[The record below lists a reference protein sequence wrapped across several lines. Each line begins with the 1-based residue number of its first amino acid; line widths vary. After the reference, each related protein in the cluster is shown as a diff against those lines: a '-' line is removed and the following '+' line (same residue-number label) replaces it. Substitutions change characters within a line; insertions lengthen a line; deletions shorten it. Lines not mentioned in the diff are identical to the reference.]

1 MEQVVLVGNPNV
13 GKSIFF
19 NAFTGIYVEVSNFP
33 GTTVDISSGQYNGYT
48 ICDTPGIYGVSSFN
62 DEERVARDVILNAD
76 IIINVV
82 DGLHLSRDLF
92 LTQQL
97 IDMGKRVLLCIN
109 MMDEV
114 KRNHIMID
122 ADLLSSLLGV
132 PVILTSAA
140 EGYHLDCVK
149 QTFTKAKTGKIIAKI
164 EDMYLP
170 YLDVTNG
177 NRADALLL
185 LEEDENALKRYQA
198 KPSGLRD
205 TVYLTRRRY
214 VDDIV
219 KRVMKLEEEDHSA
232 ATKIGDFLL
241 RPATGVPVMLLVLLA
256 MFGFLG
262 YFIAQK
268 VVGVTENWLMEGYY
282 IPFIR
287 RLLGHFIASDSILG
301 QFLVGEFGLLTM
313 VPTYILGLLLPL
325 VIGFYLLL
333 SVLEDSGYLPRIA
346 TLLDKVLSKI
356 GLNGRA
362 VIPIILGFGCVTAA
376 TISTRLLGSRRE
388 RVIATA
394 LLGFTIP
401 CSAQFGVIM
410 GTVGKMGVGYF
421 VLYVLIIL
429 LVFAAIGKLLDVCL
443 PGTSTDL
450 LIDLPRMRLPQAKNI
465 LQKTFLKTKQFL
477 LEATPIFAIGA
488 VLITFLQTSGALNT
502 IIDKLSPIVT
512 GFLHLPA
519 EATVAFIM
527 GIVRRDFGAAGL
539 SALVLTKEQT
549 LVATVTLTLFV
560 PCIAAA
566 IMMFKE
572 RSKTEAVCIWLG
584 SFVLAFAVGGLLA
597 NLLILFV

>member
-33 GTTVDISSGQYNGYT
+33 GTTVDISSGRYNNYT
-48 ICDTPGIYGVSSFN
+48 ISDTPGIYGVSSFN

-97 IDMGKRVLLCIN
+97 IDMGKRVLLCVN

-114 KRNHIMID
+114 KRNHITID
-122 ADLLSSLLGV
+122 AELLSSLLGV

-140 EGYHLDCVK
+140 EGYHLDRVK
-149 QTFTKAKTGKIIAKI
+149 ESFTLARTGHKINRI
-164 EDMYLP
+164 ETMYEP
-170 YLDVTNG
+170 YLTVTNG

-185 LEEDENALKRYQA
+185 LEEDENAHERYPQA
-198 KPSGLRD
+198 PTGQRD
-205 TVYLTRRRY
+205 AVYLTRRRY
-214 VDDIV
+214 VDELV
-219 KRVMKLEEEDHSA
+219 QRVMKMETADNSK
-232 ATKIGDFLL
+232 ATRIGNFLL
-241 RPATGVPVMLLVLLA
+241 RPATGIPVMLLVLLA

-268 VVGVTENWLMEGYY
+268 VVGITEEWLMEGLYV
-282 IPFIR
+282 PFIR
-287 RLLGHFIASDSILG
+287 NLAGHFVAPDSVAG

-313 VPTYILGLLLPL
+313 VPTYIIGLLLPL

-333 SVLEDSGYLPRIA
+333 SLLEDSGYLPRIA
-346 TLLDKVLSKI
+346 TLLDKLLSKI

-362 VIPIILGFGCVTAA
+362 IIPIILGFGCVTAA

-410 GTVGKMGVGYF
+410 GTASQMGAGYF

-429 LVFAAIGKLLDVCL
+429 FVFAAIGKLLDLCL
-443 PGTSTDL
+443 KGTSTDL
-450 LIDLPRMRLPQAKNI
+450 LIDLPRMRIPQAKNV

-477 LEATPIFAIGA
+477 WEATPIFAIGA
-488 VLITFLQTSGALNT
+488 VLITLLQVTGALDSV
-502 IIDKLSPIVT
+502 IGLLSPVVT

-519 EATVAFIM
+519 EASVAFIM

-539 SALVLTKEQT
+539 TALTMTAEQT

-584 SFVLAFAVGGLLA
+584 SFVLAFLVGGILA
-597 NLLILFV
+597 NCLVLFA

>member
-33 GTTVDISSGQYNGYT
+33 GTTVDISSGRYNDYT
-48 ICDTPGIYGVSSFN
+48 ISDTPGIYGVSSFN

-97 IDMGKRVLLCIN
+97 IDMGKRVLLCVN

-114 KRNHIMID
+114 KRNHITID
-122 ADLLSSLLGV
+122 AELLSSLLGV

-140 EGYHLDCVK
+140 EGYHLDRVK
-149 QTFTKAKTGKIIAKI
+149 ESFTLARTGHKINRI
-164 EDMYLP
+164 ETMYEP
-170 YLDVTNG
+170 YLTVTNG

-185 LEEDENALKRYQA
+185 LEEDENAHERYPQA
-198 KPSGLRD
+198 PTGQRD
-205 TVYLTRRRY
+205 AVYLTRRRH
-214 VDDIV
+214 VDELV
-219 KRVMKLEEEDHSA
+219 QRVMKMETADNSK
-232 ATKIGDFLL
+232 ATRIGNFLL
-241 RPATGVPVMLLVLLA
+241 RPATGIPVMLLVLLA

-268 VVGVTENWLMEGYY
+268 VVGITEEWLMEGLYV
-282 IPFIR
+282 PFIR
-287 RLLGHFIASDSILG
+287 NLAGHLVAPDSVAG

-313 VPTYILGLLLPL
+313 VPTYIIGLLLPL

-333 SVLEDSGYLPRIA
+333 SLLEDSGYLPRIA
-346 TLLDKVLSKI
+346 TLLDKLLSKI

-362 VIPIILGFGCVTAA
+362 IIPIILGFGCVTAA

-410 GTVGKMGVGYF
+410 GTASQMGAGYF

-429 LVFAAIGKLLDVCL
+429 FVFAAIGKLLDLCL
-443 PGTSTDL
+443 KGTSTDL
-450 LIDLPRMRLPQAKNI
+450 LIDLPRMRIPQAKNV

-477 LEATPIFAIGA
+477 WEATPIFAIGA
-488 VLITFLQTSGALNT
+488 VLITLLQVTGALDSV
-502 IIDKLSPIVT
+502 IGLLSPVVT

-519 EATVAFIM
+519 EASVAFIM

-539 SALVLTKEQT
+539 TALTMTAEQT

-584 SFVLAFAVGGLLA
+584 SFVLAFLVGGILA
-597 NLLILFV
+597 NCLVLFA

>member
-287 RLLGHFIASDSILG
+287 RLLGHFIAPDSILG

-376 TISTRLLGSRRE
+376 PLVTRLLGSRRE
-388 RVIATA
+388 RVIAPA

-410 GTVGKMGVGYF
+410 GTVGKMGAGYF

-429 LVFAAIGKLLDVCL
+429 LVFTVIGKLLDVCL

-488 VLITFLQTSGALNT
+488 VLITFLKTSGALNA
-502 IIDKLSPIVT
+502 IIEKLS
-512 GFLHLPA
+512 
-519 EATVAFIM
+519 
-527 GIVRRDFGAAGL
+527 
-539 SALVLTKEQT
+539 
-549 LVATVTLTLFV
+549 
-560 PCIAAA
+560 
-566 IMMFKE
+566 
-572 RSKTEAVCIWLG
+572 
-584 SFVLAFAVGGLLA
+584 
-597 NLLILFV
+597 

>member
-33 GTTVDISSGQYNGYT
+33 GTTVDISSGRYNDYT
-48 ICDTPGIYGVSSFN
+48 ISDTPGIYGVSSFN

-97 IDMGKRVLLCIN
+97 IDMGKRVLLCVN
-109 MMDEV
+109 MLDEL
-114 KRNHIMID
+114 KRNHITID
-122 ADLLSSLLGV
+122 AELLSSLLGV

-140 EGYHLDCVK
+140 EGYHLDRVK
-149 QTFTKAKTGKIIAKI
+149 ESFTLARTGHKINRI
-164 EDMYLP
+164 ETMYEP
-170 YLDVTNG
+170 YLTVTNG

-185 LEEDENALKRYQA
+185 LEEDENAHERYPQA
-198 KPSGLRD
+198 PTGQRD
-205 TVYLTRRRY
+205 AVYLTRRRY
-214 VDDIV
+214 VDELV
-219 KRVMKLEEEDHSA
+219 QRVMKMETADNSK
-232 ATKIGDFLL
+232 ATRIGNFLL
-241 RPATGVPVMLLVLLA
+241 RPATGIPVMLLVLLA

-268 VVGVTENWLMEGYY
+268 VVGVTEEWLMEGLYV
-282 IPFIR
+282 PFIR
-287 RLLGHFIASDSILG
+287 NLAGHFVAPDSVAG

-313 VPTYILGLLLPL
+313 VPTYIIGLLLPL

-333 SVLEDSGYLPRIA
+333 SLLEDSGYLPRIA
-346 TLLDKVLSKI
+346 TLLDKLLSKI

-362 VIPIILGFGCVTAA
+362 IIPIILGFGCVTAA

-410 GTVGKMGVGYF
+410 GTASQMGAGYF

-429 LVFAAIGKLLDVCL
+429 FVFAAIGKLLDLCL
-443 PGTSTDL
+443 KGTSTDL
-450 LIDLPRMRLPQAKNI
+450 LIDLPRMRIPQAKNV

-477 LEATPIFAIGA
+477 WEATPIFAIGA
-488 VLITFLQTSGALNT
+488 VLITLLQVTGALDSV
-502 IIDKLSPIVT
+502 IGLLSPVVT

-519 EATVAFIM
+519 EASVAFIM

-539 SALVLTKEQT
+539 TALTMTAEQT

-584 SFVLAFAVGGLLA
+584 SFVLAFLVGGILA
-597 NLLILFV
+597 NCLVLFA